1 MCRGWGARVDFR
13 VCLFMC
19 VCVHFVIYLLP
30 IDHSPSAQYPLQEE
44 FRKVYMQ
51 LEALKERNLRAGNR
65 GMAAKIK
72 AMQDAANTAS
82 FTSAPSA
89 PPVTTVVVS
98 EKKESN
104 VEREQR
110 RAESRREKKC
120 NDGIIMKPYVNNI
133 LANMTDKIVCA
144 TFKDEIPSPT
154 KVSPV
159 KEEEDRR
166 AEGGGG
172 GGGPPKKDCNTAD
185 GEHCNNHSCVGGE
198 DLAQQRWR
206 EDVDEEELSRT
217 SYSAPHDTSET
228 ASCRCQSV
236 SHENL
241 CTCETKS
248 EGDTKSDSEAKD
260 LKAMGCR
267 SAEFLLGKSVSSEAT
282 ADLSERVCRSLEN
295 LDDTSARGGPAGE
308 CDLSLEDRS
317 VRSAHSTPRRNQ
329 GRFREVRDPD
339 RARAFILYSLS
350 DRATLTEEVT
360 V

>member
-1 MCRGWGARVDFR
+1 
-13 VCLFMC
+13 
-19 VCVHFVIYLLP
+19 
-30 IDHSPSAQYPLQEE
+30 
-44 FRKVYMQ
+44 MQ

-82 FTSAPSA
+82 FTTAPVA

-98 EKKESN
+98 EKKEN
-104 VEREQR
+104 NAEREQR
-110 RAESRREKKC
+110 RAESRREKQC

-133 LANMTDKIVCA
+133 LANMTDKIVCVA

-154 KVSPV
+154 KGSPG
-159 KEEEDRR
+159 KDEEERR
-166 AEGGGG
+166 GEGGGL
-172 GGGPPKKDCNTAD
+172 PKKDCNVA
-185 GEHCNNHSCVGGE
+185 GGGHCNNHSCAGGGE
-198 DLAQQRWR
+198 AGEDDLPRQMWR
-206 EDVDEEELSRT
+206 EEVDEEELSRT

-248 EGDTKSDSEAKD
+248 EGDTKSDSEGKD

-267 SAEFLLGKSVSSEAT
+267 SAEFLLGKSVSSEGT
-282 ADLSERVCRSLEN
+282 TDLSERVCRSLEN
-295 LDDTSARGGPAGE
+295 LDDTSARGGPVGE

-329 GRFREVRDPD
+329 GRFREIRDPD